1 MATITIPGKSRKFID
16 VELVGTEYK
25 VRPPKASV
33 AVFLSQALKDAGED
47 AEKLIEALAK
57 WNHVLFGKEVGSEVT
72 KRLKS
77 PTDDLDIPDIVE
89 LITAVMEESGGNPT
103 T

>member
-1 MATITIPGKSRKFID
+1 MATITIPGKHRKSVTVD
-16 VELVGTEYK
+16 LVGTEYT

-33 AVFLSQALKDAGED
+33 AIFLSQALKDAD
-47 AEKLIEALAK
+47 TDPEKMMEGLAK
-57 WNHVLFGKEVGSEVT
+57 WCHVLFGKETGADVV

-77 PTDDLDIPDIVE
+77 PSDDLDIKDLTS
-89 LITAVMEESGGNPT
+89 LITAVMEDAGENPT

>member
-1 MATITIPGKSRKFID
+1 MATITIPGKSRNFID
-16 VELVGTEYK
+16 IELVGTEYM

-33 AVFLSQALKDAGED
+33 AIFLSQALKDAGED
-47 AEKLIEALAK
+47 AEKLVEALAK
-57 WNHVLFGKEVGSEVT
+57 WNHVMFGKEVGSEVT

-77 PTDDLDIPDIVE
+77 PSDDLDIPDLVE
-89 LITAVMEESGGNPT
+89 LISAVMEDSGGNPT

>member
-16 VELVGTEYK
+16 IELVGTEYS

-33 AVFLSQALKDAGED
+33 AIFLSQALKDAGEN

-77 PTDDLDIPDIVE
+77 PTDDLDIPDLVE
-89 LITAVMEESGGNPT
+89 LISAVMEESGGNPT

>member
-57 WNHVLFGKEVGSEVT
+57 WNHVLFGKEVGSDVT

>member
-16 VELVGTEYK
+16 VELVGTEYQ
-25 VRPPKASV
+25 VRPPKAPV

-89 LITAVMEESGGNPT
+89 LSTAVMEESGGNPT

>member
-1 MATITIPGKSRKFID
+1 MATITIPGKSRKSID

-57 WNHVLFGKEVGSEVT
+57 WNHVLFGKEVGSEVI

>member
-77 PTDDLDIPDIVE
+77 PTDDLDIPDIIE

>member
-77 PTDDLDIPDIVE
+77 AADDLDIPDIVE

>member
-1 MATITIPGKSRKFID
+1 MATITIPGKTRKSID

-47 AEKLIEALAK
+47 AEKLLEGLSK
-57 WNHVLFGKEVGSEVT
+57 WNLVLFGKKVGPEVT
-72 KRLKS
+72 ARLND
-77 PTDDLDIPDIVE
+77 PADDLDIPDVVE
-89 LITAVMEESGGNPT
+89 LISAVMEASGENPT

>member
-103 T
+103 P